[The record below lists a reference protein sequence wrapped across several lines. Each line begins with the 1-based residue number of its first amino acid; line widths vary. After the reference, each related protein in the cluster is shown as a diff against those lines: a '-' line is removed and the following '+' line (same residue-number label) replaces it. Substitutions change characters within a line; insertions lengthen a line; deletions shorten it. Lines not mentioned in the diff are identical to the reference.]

1 MSGLVLFLILMS
13 AALHPLREFFIKG
26 DSSPEGVT
34 LAVNIWF
41 WVLAGAHVFIADMDP
56 WTAFEV
62 WPMMVISGLGL
73 LVFYSCIV
81 ATMRSG
87 DLSIYYPITRSSPLF
102 VVVFSY
108 LHYEV
113 LVPESLPS
121 DVNIREGT
129 TDTTGLQTI
138 DISTSRTGRSYWSWN
153 YWRTWRFWRTVLWTV
168 LRTVL

>member
-26 DSSPEGVT
+26 DPSPEGVT
-34 LAVNIWF
+34 VAVIIWF
-41 WVLAGAHVFIADMDP
+41 WVLAGIQVFTAAMDP

-102 VVVFSY
+102 VVVFS
-108 LHYEV
+108 
-113 LVPESLPS
+113 
-121 DVNIREGT
+121 
-129 TDTTGLQTI
+129 
-138 DISTSRTGRSYWSWN
+138 
-153 YWRTWRFWRTVLWTV
+153 F
-168 LRTVL
+168 